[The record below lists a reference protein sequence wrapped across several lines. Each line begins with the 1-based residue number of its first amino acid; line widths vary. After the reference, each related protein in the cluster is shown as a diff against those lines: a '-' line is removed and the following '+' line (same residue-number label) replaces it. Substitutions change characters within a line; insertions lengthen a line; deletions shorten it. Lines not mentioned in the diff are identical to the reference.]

1 MSAARGR
8 SRTSGT
14 TRFILLA
21 AVIGMVLAFAV
32 MVYRNVSGGEVSA
45 APDFDGEGTGNAL
58 LHVES
63 GDTLGVVGDRLYDI
77 GTIASTRAFTG
88 AAAGTS
94 VEGIQP
100 GYYQVREEMSA
111 ESAVEALADP
121 DNRVGF
127 IDVKPGGRLLDTVV
141 VGGGTEKGI
150 FTLIADA
157 TCLRDLDDPEAPPAC
172 RQPQEIVDAA
182 VQADPVELGV
192 PDWAINEV
200 RDAPDP
206 VRRLEGLV
214 APGVH
219 NVNPQSE
226 PVEILRQLIDASTDS
241 YDATGL
247 VPSAEQIGLTPYQ
260 VVTAASLVEKEGTLE
275 DFDKIARVILNRL
288 EEPMRLQFDSTVN
301 YALAD
306 QEIATTDADRA
317 ALTPWNTY
325 AMDGLPYGPIG
336 SPGLDALRAME
347 NPAEGQWKYFVTVDM
362 QGTTRFADEY
372 PEHERYQSEA
382 IANGVLS
389 SGR

>member
-8 SRTSGT
+8 PRTSGT
-14 TRFILLA
+14 TRFLLLA
-21 AVIGMVLAFAV
+21 AVVGVVLAFGA
-32 MVYRNVSGGEVSA
+32 MAYRNLNTSVAA
-45 APDFDGEGTGNAL
+45 APDHEGTGTGNAL
-58 LHVES
+58 LHVEQ

-77 GTIASTRAFTG
+77 GAVASTRAFTG

-111 ESAVEALADP
+111 ASAVEALADP
-121 DNRVGF
+121 QNRVGF
-127 IDVKPGGRLLDTVV
+127 IDIKPGGRLLDTVV

-150 FTLIADA
+150 YTQIADA
-157 TCLRDLDDPEAPPAC
+157 TCLRDLDNPDAPPAC

-182 VQADPVELGV
+182 VRADPAELGV
-192 PDWAINEV
+192 PEWALEEV
-200 RDAPDP
+200 QRAPDP
-206 VRRLEGLV
+206 VRRLEGLI

-219 NVNPQSE
+219 NIDPRSE
-226 PVEILRQLIDASTDS
+226 PIEILRQLIAFSAAT

-247 VPSAEQIGLTPYQ
+247 VPSAERIGLTPYQ
-260 VVTAASLVEKEGTLE
+260 VVTAASLVEKEGTLA

-288 EEPMRLQFDSTVN
+288 AEPMRLQFDSTVN

-317 ALTPWNTY
+317 ARTPWNTY

-336 SPGLDALRAME
+336 SPGLDALKAME
-347 NPAEGQWKYFVTVDM
+347 NPADGRWKYFVTVDM
-362 QGTTRFADEY
+362 QGTTLFADEY
-372 PEHERYQSEA
+372 PEHERNQSEA

>member
-21 AVIGMVLAFAV
+21 AVIGVVLAFAV
-32 MVYRNVSGGEVSA
+32 MVYRNSGNEVTA
-45 APDFDGEGTGNAL
+45 APDFEGEGTGNAL

-77 GTIASTRAFTG
+77 GTVASTRAFTG
-88 AAAGTS
+88 AATGTS

-111 ESAVEALADP
+111 EAAVETLADP
-121 DNRVGF
+121 RNRVGF
-127 IDVKPGGRLLDTVV
+127 MDVFPGARLLDTVV

-150 FTLIADA
+150 YTQISEA
-157 TCLRDLDDPEAPPAC
+157 TCLRDLDDPDGPPMC

-182 VQADPVELGV
+182 VRADPVDLGV
-192 PDWAINEV
+192 PEWAIDEV
-200 RDAPDP
+200 RNAPDP

-214 APGVH
+214 APGIH
-219 NVNPQSE
+219 NIDPQSE
-226 PVEILRQLIDASTDS
+226 PVEILRQLIDSSTEA
-241 YDATGL
+241 YDETGL
-247 VPSAEQIGLTPYQ
+247 VPSAERIGLTPYQ
-260 VVTAASLVEKEGTLE
+260 VVTAASLVEKEGTRE

-288 EEPMRLQFDSTVN
+288 DEPMRLQFDSTVN

-306 QEIATTDADRA
+306 QEIATTDADRGA
-317 ALTPWNTY
+317 DTPWNTY

-336 SPGLDALRAME
+336 SPGLEALRAME
-347 NPAEGQWKYFVTVDM
+347 DPAEGQWKYFVTVDM
-362 QGTTRFADEY
+362 QGTTKFADEY

>member
-1 MSAARGR
+1 
-8 SRTSGT
+8 
-14 TRFILLA
+14 
-21 AVIGMVLAFAV
+21 
-32 MVYRNVSGGEVSA
+32 MVYRNLNTEVAA
-45 APDFDGEGTGNAL
+45 APDFEGGGTGNAL
-58 LHVES
+58 LHVEA
-63 GDTLGVVGDRLYDI
+63 GDTLGVVGDRLYDL
-77 GTIASTRAFTG
+77 GTVASTRAFTA

-100 GYYQVREEMSA
+100 GYYQVQQEMSA
-111 ESAVEALADP
+111 SSAVDALADP
-121 DNRVGF
+121 RNRVGF

-150 FTLIADA
+150 FTLISEA
-157 TCLRDLDDPEAPPAC
+157 TCLRDLDQPDAPPAC
-172 RQPQEIVDAA
+172 RMPQEIVDAA
-182 VQADPVELGV
+182 VRVDPAALGV
-192 PDWAINEV
+192 PEWAINEV
-200 RDAPDP
+200 QAAPDP
-206 VRRLEGLV
+206 VRRLEGLI

-219 NVNPQSE
+219 NVNPQAE
-226 PVEILRQLIDASTDS
+226 PVEILRQLIASSTAS
-241 YDATGL
+241 YDQTGL
-247 VPSAEQIGLTPYQ
+247 VPSAQRIGLTPYQ
-260 VVTAASLVEKEGTLE
+260 VVTAASLVEKEGKLE

-288 EEPMRLQFDSTVN
+288 AEPMRLQFDSTVN

-306 QEIATTDADRA
+306 QEIATTDADRGA
-317 ALTPWNTY
+317 VTPWNTY

>member
-21 AVIGMVLAFAV
+21 AVIGVLLAFAV
-32 MVYRNVSGGEVSA
+32 MVYRNSNAEVAA
-45 APDFDGEGTGNAL
+45 APDFDGDGTGSAL
-58 LHVES
+58 LQVEA
-63 GDTLGVVGDRLYDI
+63 GDTLAVVGDRLYDL
-77 GTIASTRAFTG
+77 GTVASTRAFTG
-88 AAAGTS
+88 AAAGTT

-111 ESAVEALADP
+111 ASAVETLADP
-121 DNRVGF
+121 ESRVGF
-127 IDVKPGGRLLDTVV
+127 IEVKPGGRLLDTVV

-150 FTLIADA
+150 FTLIAEA
-157 TCLRDLDDPEAPPAC
+157 TCLRDLETPENPPMC
-172 RQPQEIVDAA
+172 RLPQEIVDAA
-182 VQADPVELGV
+182 VQADPVTLGV
-192 PDWAINEV
+192 PEWAINEV
-200 RDAPDP
+200 RSAPDP

-226 PVEILRQLIDASTDS
+226 PVEILRQLIDSSTAS

-247 VPSAEQIGLTPYQ
+247 VPSAQRIGLTPYQ
-260 VVTAASLVEKEGTLE
+260 VVTAASLVEKEGALE

-288 EEPMRLQFDSTVN
+288 AEPMRLQFDSTVN

-306 QEIATTDADRA
+306 QEIATTDADRGA
-317 ALTPWNTY
+317 VTPWNTY

-347 NPAEGQWKYFVTVDM
+347 NPAEGRWKYFVTIDM

>member
-14 TRFILLA
+14 TRFVLLA
-21 AVIGMVLAFAV
+21 AVVGVVLAFVV
-32 MVYRNVSGGEVSA
+32 MVYRTAGNGVA
-45 APDFDGEGTGNAL
+45 DAPDFEGDGTGSAL
-58 LHVES
+58 LQVEA
-63 GDTLGVVGDRLYDI
+63 GDTLAEVGDRLYDI
-77 GTIASTRAFTG
+77 GTVASTRAFTG
-88 AAAGTS
+88 AAAGTA

-111 ESAVEALADP
+111 ASAVEALADP
-121 DNRVGF
+121 ESRVGF

-150 FTLIADA
+150 YTLIAEA
-157 TCLRDLDDPEAPPAC
+157 TCLRDLENRQNPPTC
-172 RQPQEIVDAA
+172 RLPQEVVDAA
-182 VQADPVELGV
+182 VQADPVALGV

-200 RDAPDP
+200 RAAPDA

-219 NVNPQSE
+219 NVNPQAE
-226 PVEILRQLIDASTDS
+226 PADILRQLIDSSTES

-247 VPSAEQIGLTPYQ
+247 VPSAQRIGLTPYQ
-260 VVTAASLVEKEGTLE
+260 VVTAASLVEKEGALE

-288 EEPMRLQFDSTVN
+288 AEPMRLQFDSTVN

-306 QEIATTDADRA
+306 QEIATTDADRGA
-317 ALTPWNTY
+317 RTPWNTY

-347 NPAEGQWKYFVTVDM
+347 NPAEGRWKYFVTVDM
-362 QGTTRFADEY
+362 QGTTKFADDY